1 MDAYLCSS
9 VREGM
14 PNSVLEAMAMEVP
27 VIATRVGDVAY
38 MLDQGRVGL
47 LLERGE
53 ADEIARLILALMDG
67 KIEGKVLAKE
77 ARRRVEREFSFEKRI
92 NLLTED
98 YDKLL
103 GTSKCRVH

>member
-1 MDAYLCSS
+1 
-9 VREGM
+9 M

-92 NLLTED
+92 NLLAED

-103 GTSKCRVH
+103 STSKCRVH